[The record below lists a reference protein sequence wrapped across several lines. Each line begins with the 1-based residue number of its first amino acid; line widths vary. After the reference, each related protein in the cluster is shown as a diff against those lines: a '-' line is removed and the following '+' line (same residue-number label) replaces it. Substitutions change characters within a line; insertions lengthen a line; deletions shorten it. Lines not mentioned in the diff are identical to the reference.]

1 MKLCKQGPELSLLT
15 ISLKGNMTSI
25 SCAGVFVSSWF
36 GGLLLQLADWIIKK
50 LPLIK
55 HIYSAA
61 KQVCCTHLCR
71 KQHPRQT
78 PVSSCL

>member
-1 MKLCKQGPELSLLT
+1 MVLL
-15 ISLKGNMTSI
+15 

-61 KQVCCTHLCR
+61 KQVRCTH
-71 KQHPRQT
+71 HT
-78 PVSSCL
+78 TNSSFHGKLLSSYVCVLVAFGTTFKMIG